1 MAVVVNITEKAR
13 LRLSHV
19 LVRGTNAGE
28 PLMRPRN
35 RSTGDIK
42 TGALP
47 LSGNKYGG
55 NLITGHAV
63 SGVKVAQWRDS
74 SLGSDMELKNRVGG
88 DKGKSTSGSPA
99 RPKLPIRQVGA
110 DRSAVV
116 TKRGNARGAKGTG
129 HSSHGQ
135 LVNW

>member
-1 MAVVVNITEKAR
+1 MKEGPSQPARRSRLQTTASCCYPMAVVVNVTEKAQ

-74 SLGSDMELKNRVGG
+74 SLGTDMELENRVGG
-88 DKGKSTSGSPA
+88 DKGKGTSGTP
-99 RPKLPIRQVGA
+99 RVRNY
-110 DRSAVV
+110 R
-116 TKRGNARGAKGTG
+116 NAR
-129 HSSHGQ
+129 
-135 LVNW
+135 